1 MLEPVER
8 LLELEERD
16 TDPLERL
23 LEPLDTE
30 PEERVEPLFTDED
43 LREPEVVEVLE
54 PALVALLELELLIE
68 RELTD
73 LVEPEPERVVSPV
86 EASCEP
92 TDLVEPRFAPVACAT
107 DLVEAWL
114 TAAVTPS
121 ALREPV
127 VAKEPEARAVDVAV
141 PPATVEPPLRP

>member
-8 LLELEERD
+8 LLELDERD

-23 LEPLDTE
+23 LEPLDTD

-43 LREPEVVEVLE
+43 RREPEVVEVLE
-54 PALVALLELELLIE
+54 PALVALLELEPLTE
-68 RELTD
+68 RELTALD
-73 LVEPEPERVVSPV
+73 EPEPERVVSPV

-92 TDLVEPRFAPVACAT
+92 TDLVEPRLAPVACAT
-107 DLVEAWL
+107 DLVEALL

-121 ALREPV
+121 ILREPV
-127 VAKEPEARAVDVAV
+127 VVKEPDERASEVDV

>member
-73 LVEPEPERVVSPV
+73 LDEPEPVRVVSPV

>member
-73 LVEPEPERVVSPV
+73 LDEPEPERVVSPV

-121 ALREPV
+121 ALREPM
-127 VAKEPEARAVDVAV
+127 VAKDPDARAIEVAV

>member
-73 LVEPEPERVVSPV
+73 L
-86 EASCEP
+86 
-92 TDLVEPRFAPVACAT
+92 DEPRFAPVACAT